1 MSYIARHYH
10 INTIARF
17 MLKGTQF
24 TGFKKMAL
32 VFWNFGLRK
41 YPHFK
46 TPEEKKRSWKPPP
59 KKDTGTAFCV
69 GPLEKVGVKQEKVGH
84 VRWANA

>member
-1 MSYIARHYH
+1 
-10 INTIARF
+10 

-46 TPEEKKRSWKPPP
+46 TPEEKK
-59 KKDTGTAFCV
+59 
-69 GPLEKVGVKQEKVGH
+69 KVMETTPQKRHGH
-84 VRWANA
+84 CLLRWPAGKSRG